1 MTIRAAVQQLRR
13 GWPLRVNR
21 STLFSMSDEEARYWI
36 FASGSDVYGNTG
48 FETVEPLVTV
58 ELLRF
63 YLDDCLEVEC
73 ARWQISN
80 TTHGLIWM
88 DERGKLKGL
97 PKTAVIRESTS
108 SGYVLDWF
116 HGPLMFTGPELDN
129 GEVRW
134 MTHSEQKELN
144 ELLKTG
150 GPVRIQHAAFLQIVG
165 KESNKARTVRRN
177 A

>member
-1 MTIRAAVQQLRR
+1 
-13 GWPLRVNR
+13 
-21 STLFSMSDEEARYWI
+21 MSDEEARYWLM
-36 FASGSDVYGNTG
+36 ASGGDVYGATG
-48 FETVEPLVTV
+48 FEFVEPLVTL
-58 ELLRF
+58 EDLQS
-63 YLDDCLEVEC
+63 YLGGCLEVEC

-88 DERGKLKGL
+88 DERGKLKDL
-97 PKTAVIRESTS
+97 PKTAVIREHTS
-108 SGYVLDWF
+108 IGHVLDWF
-116 HGPLMFTGPELDN
+116 RGPLMFTGPELDN

-134 MTHSEQKELN
+134 MTHREQKELN

-165 KESNKARTVRRN
+165 KESNKARTVRRD

>member
-1 MTIRAAVQQLRR
+1 M
-13 GWPLRVNR
+13 NE
-21 STLFSMSDEEARYWI
+21 EEARYWLT
-36 FASGSDVYGNTG
+36 VYGGDIYGGTG
-48 FETVEPLVTV
+48 FEFIGPLVT
-58 ELLRF
+58 
-63 YLDDCLEVEC
+63 LDDLRVHLRSHHGGCHDVEC

-88 DERGKLKGL
+88 DERGKLKEL
-97 PKTAVIRESTS
+97 PRSAVIREQTS
-108 SGYVLDWF
+108 IGHVLDYF
-116 HGPLMFTGPELDN
+116 YGPLMFTGPELDN

-134 MTHSEQKELN
+134 LTHGEQKELN

-165 KESNKARTVRRN
+165 KESKKARTVRRN